1 MRYLNKLKYL
11 KTFESNDEWGFD
23 IQLVKDIIVELKDN
37 YPQINGEFHHNEK
50 SNGGTLKLFCKP
62 DIDNLG
68 RMIAQSIIGEY
79 DYTIDYMKKK
89 NEFISSVTEICER
102 ISIALD
108 REIKV
113 VGIYDFDSPTS
124 DGYINI
130 NIMHK

>member
-1 MRYLNKLKYL
+1 MTNKLKYL
-11 KTFESNDEWGFD
+11 KTFESNDEWGLD
-23 IQLVKDIIVELKDN
+23 IQLVRDIIVELKDN

-62 DIDNLG
+62 DIES
-68 RMIAQSIIGEY
+68 SIIGKY
-79 DYTIDYMKKK
+79 DYMKKK

-102 ISIALD
+102 ISMALD

-113 VGIYDFDSPTS
+113 IGIYEFDKPSS

-130 NIMHK
+130 HIMHK

>member
-1 MRYLNKLKYL
+1 MTNKLKYL
-11 KTFESNDEWGFD
+11 KTFESNDNEWGFD
-23 IQLVKDIIVELKDN
+23 IQLVRDIIVELKDN

-62 DIDNLG
+62 DIES
-68 RMIAQSIIGEY
+68 SIIGKY

-89 NEFISSVTEICER
+89 NEFISLVTEICER
-102 ISIALD
+102 ISRALD

-113 VGIYDFDSPTS
+113 IGIYEFDKPSS

-130 NIMHK
+130 HIMHK